1 MKHSQEE
8 YWRPHFHAPP
18 LRPHPDP
25 PPTIQC
31 SWYPHEGQCPYII
44 RAKQATVFDFFPF
57 GFCKNC
63 SGFRGQW
70 KRTSARSILR
80 LVLFHYRSDFH
91 DRMPDSQCSAFFVNA
106 VPLQTEQ
113 FTSAQSVNRCDFDKR
128 QQRVILQRGKQCL
141 HLRGTVKMR
150 FLSLL
155 LRQLHKLAWIRG

>member
-1 MKHSQEE
+1 MSDFMKTDMRQPMLFQKVVKTMADIVRRIRVSIVPFEHI
-8 YWRPHFHAPP
+8 RI
-18 LRPHPDP
+18 LR
-25 PPTIQC
+25 
-31 SWYPHEGQCPYII
+31 II
-44 RAKQATVFDFFPF
+44 RAKQAPVFDFFPF

-91 DRMPDSQCSAFFVNA
+91 DRMTDSQCSAFFVNA

-128 QQRVILQRGKQCL
+128 QQRVICSMANSVCICVAL
-141 HLRGTVKMR
+141 
-150 FLSLL
+150 
-155 LRQLHKLAWIRG
+155 